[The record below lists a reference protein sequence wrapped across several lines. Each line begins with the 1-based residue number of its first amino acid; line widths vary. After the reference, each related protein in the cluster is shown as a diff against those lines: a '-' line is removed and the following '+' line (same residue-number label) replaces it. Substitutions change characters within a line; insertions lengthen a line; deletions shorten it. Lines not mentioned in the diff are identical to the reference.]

1 MQNFGNVKDEREGFV
16 MEWTTLNN
24 DVKMPMLGL
33 GVYKVEDGAV
43 TVDTVKAALE
53 AEYRLIDTAAIYQN
67 EESVG
72 QALREAGIPRE
83 DVFVTT
89 KLWNEFHGFDEA
101 LQAFQDSLDRLGLEY
116 VDLFLIHWP
125 MPRFGKFVE
134 TYKALEQLYEEERVR
149 AIGVSNFEVEHL
161 EQIIQSCSI
170 VPAVNQVEIHPYL
183 SQKEL
188 IAFCKRYDIQ
198 IQAWSPLMK
207 GREALEDDTI
217 VEIANRHGKSPAQVI
232 LRWHLQNGV
241 AVIPKSV
248 TPSRIKENIQVFDFT
263 LTKEEMAAI
272 DALNRDERT
281 GSDPKEMHKIHY

>member
-1 MQNFGNVKDEREGFV
+1 

-43 TVDTVKAALE
+43 TVDTVKAALD
-53 AEYRLIDTAAIYQN
+53 ADYRLIDTAAIYQN

-72 QALREAGIPRE
+72 QALREAGVPRE

-134 TYKALEQLYEEERVR
+134 TYKALEQLYEEGRVR
-149 AIGVSNFEVEHL
+149 AIGVSNFEIEHL

-217 VEIANRHGKSPAQVI
+217 VEIAKRHDKSPAQVI

-263 LTKEEMAAI
+263 LTNEEMAAI

>member
-1 MQNFGNVKDEREGFV
+1 

-24 DVKMPMLGL
+24 DVKLPMLGL

-43 TVDTVKAALE
+43 TVDTVKAALD
-53 AEYRLIDTAAIYQN
+53 AGYRLIDTAAIYQN

-72 QALREAGIPRE
+72 QAIRESGVPRE
-83 DVFVTT
+83 DIFVTT
-89 KLWNEFHGFDEA
+89 KLWNEFHGYDEA

-134 TYKALEQLYEEERVR
+134 TYKALEQLYEEGKVR
-149 AIGVSNFEVEHL
+149 AIGVSNFEVSHL

-188 IAFCKRYDIQ
+188 IAFCQRYDIQ

-207 GREALEDDTI
+207 GREALEDP
-217 VEIANRHGKSPAQVI
+217 VIAYIATEHGKSPAQVI

-248 TPSRIKENIQVFDFT
+248 TPSRIRENIEVFDFT
-263 LTKEEMAAI
+263 LTKEEMHAI
-272 DALNRDERT
+272 DGLNRNERT
-281 GSDPKEMHKIHY
+281 GSDPNEMHKIHY

>member
-1 MQNFGNVKDEREGFV
+1 

-24 DVKMPMLGL
+24 NVKMPMLGL

-43 TVDTVKAALE
+43 TVDTVKAALD
-53 AEYRLIDTAAIYQN
+53 ADYRLIDTAAIYQN

-72 QALREAGIPRE
+72 QALQEAGISRE

-134 TYKALEQLYEEERVR
+134 TYKALEQLYEEGRVR
-149 AIGVSNFEVEHL
+149 AIGVSNFEIEHL

-207 GREALEDDTI
+207 GREALEDETI
-217 VEIANRHGKSPAQVI
+217 VKIANAHGKSPAQVI

-263 LTKEEMAAI
+263 LTNEEMAAI

>member
-1 MQNFGNVKDEREGFV
+1 

-24 DVKMPMLGL
+24 DVKMAMLGL

-43 TVDTVKAALE
+43 TVDTVKAALD
-53 AEYRLIDTAAIYQN
+53 ADYRLIDTAAIYQN

-89 KLWNEFHGFDEA
+89 KLWNEFHGFEEA

-134 TYKALEQLYEEERVR
+134 TYKALEQLYEEGRVR
-149 AIGVSNFEVEHL
+149 TIGVSNFEIEHL

-207 GREALEDDTI
+207 GREALEDETI
-217 VEIANRHGKSPAQVI
+217 VKVANAHGKSPAQVI

>member
-1 MQNFGNVKDEREGFV
+1 

>member
-1 MQNFGNVKDEREGFV
+1 

-53 AEYRLIDTAAIYQN
+53 ADYRLIDTAAIYQN

-72 QALREAGIPRE
+72 QALREAGISRE

-134 TYKALEQLYEEERVR
+134 TYKALEQLYEEGRVR

>member
-1 MQNFGNVKDEREGFV
+1 
-16 MEWTTLNN
+16 
-24 DVKMPMLGL
+24 MPMLGL

>member
-1 MQNFGNVKDEREGFV
+1 

-53 AEYRLIDTAAIYQN
+53 ADYRLIDTAAIYQN

-134 TYKALEQLYEEERVR
+134 TYKALEQLYEEGRVR

>member
-1 MQNFGNVKDEREGFV
+1 

-24 DVKMPMLGL
+24 NVKMPMLGL

-43 TVDTVKAALE
+43 TVDTVKSALD
-53 AEYRLIDTAAIYQN
+53 ADYRLIDTAAIYQN

-89 KLWNEFHGFDEA
+89 KLWNEFHGFEEA

-134 TYKALEQLYEEERVR
+134 TYKALEQLYEEGRVR
-149 AIGVSNFEVEHL
+149 AIGVSNFEIEHL

-207 GREALEDDTI
+207 GREALEDETI
-217 VEIANRHGKSPAQVI
+217 VKIANAHGKSPAQVI

>member
-1 MQNFGNVKDEREGFV
+1 

-43 TVDTVKAALE
+43 TVNTVKTALD
-53 AEYRLIDTAAIYQN
+53 ADYRLIDTAAIYQN

-134 TYKALEQLYEEERVR
+134 TYKALEQLYEEGRVR
-149 AIGVSNFEVEHL
+149 AIGVSNFEIEHL

-207 GREALEDDTI
+207 GREALEDETI
-217 VEIANRHGKSPAQVI
+217 VKIANAHGKSPAQVI